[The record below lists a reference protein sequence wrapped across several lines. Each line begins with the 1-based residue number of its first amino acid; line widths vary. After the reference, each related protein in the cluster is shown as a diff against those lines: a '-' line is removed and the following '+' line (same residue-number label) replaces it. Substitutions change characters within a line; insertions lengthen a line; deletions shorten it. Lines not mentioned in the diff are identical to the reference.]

1 VIQVFPDED
10 LVESLLNIVAPSIW
24 YALFSNNLTPTDSNV
39 IGDFTQAVIGPGAT
53 LLAQKVL
60 PGAFT
65 LQAVSGH
72 IGKIT
77 APDITISNVS
87 GFTVTVY
94 GYLAGFGVTA
104 NAVTDLLLAARFDV
118 APLVL
123 APGDTVNIT
132 PTLSL
137 RSAS

>member
-1 VIQVFPDED
+1 V
-10 LVESLLNIVAPSIW
+10 
-24 YALFSNNLTPTDSNV
+24 
-39 IGDFTQAVIGPGAT
+39 
-53 LLAQKVL
+53 LAQQVL
-60 PGAFT
+60 AASFT
-65 LQAVSGH
+65 LHGVSGH

-118 APLVL
+118 APIVM
-123 APGDTVNIT
+123 APGDTINIT